1 MSGEKDLEEKRD
13 SERRGEQGVSQE
25 WAATAGRQRGGEEA
39 GAENGLK
46 GGASSRKVGSNHL
59 PGGDGL
65 EA

>member
-46 GGASSRKVGSNHL
+46 CGASYK
-59 PGGDGL
+59 
-65 EA
+65 